1 MGRVARGI
9 DLNAPSRDFAV
20 LFFCAFNHA
29 QRNGARALTRN
40 GLDCVVVDHGAPFC
54 HFLATPTLPLDG
66 FLGLVADAVAEDC
79 FAIQS
84 QRINDSVESRR
95 DVACGRA
102 HLKMD
107 VDHGPTTVDGRII
120 CVGLRSVILPLGLG
134 IEIVVQRWMN
144 KEEHGMVREG

>member
-1 MGRVARGI
+1 
-9 DLNAPSRDFAV
+9 
-20 LFFCAFNHA
+20 
-29 QRNGARALTRN
+29 
-40 GLDCVVVDHGAPFC
+40 
-54 HFLATPTLPLDG
+54 LDG

-84 QRINDSVESRR
+84 KHINDSVESRR

-102 HLKMD
+102 HPKID
-107 VDHGPTTVDGRII
+107 VDYGPTTVDGRII

-134 IEIVVQRWMN
+134 IEIVVQPWMN